1 MKKKSSV
8 KGNSV
13 KYLVREGF
21 KNIRANRL
29 MSLASVGVL
38 TACLILVG
46 FTVLLTENIDHMVGF
61 IERQNEVVVF
71 LKMDATQDKID
82 DMKKDFEKEE
92 NVEKVTYISKEQ
104 ALSDYMDS
112 LADKTL
118 AENISDELFL
128 PASFRISIKDLS
140 GMNQIVEKAEGY
152 DIYDTSNAPT
162 GAAETIN
169 NMKNTLTIIGIAVIL
184 ALIIVSL
191 VVISNTIRATVFTRR
206 TEIGIMK
213 QVGATNNFIRIPFLA
228 EGIILGLIS
237 ALVAFVIVWGA
248 YGVISSLLMKETS
261 SFLKSMYE
269 NILPFA
275 KVGWI
280 LAPSFLVSG
289 VATGALG
296 SVFSLRKHLNV

>member
-1 MKKKSSV
+1 M

-13 KYLVREGF
+13 KYLIKEGF
-21 KNIRANRL
+21 RNIRANRL

-46 FTVLLTENIDHMVGF
+46 FTILLTQNIDHMVGF
-61 IERQNEVVVF
+61 VERQNEVVVF

-82 DMKKDFEKEE
+82 DMKKDFENEE

-112 LADKTL
+112 LSDKTL
-118 AENISDELFL
+118 AENIGDELFL
-128 PASFRISIKDLS
+128 PASLRISIKDLN
-140 GMNQIVEKAEGY
+140 GMNQIVEKAEEY
-152 DIYDTSNAPT
+152 DIYDSSNAPT

-169 NMKNTLTIIGIAVIL
+169 SMKNTLAVISMAVIF

-206 TEIGIMK
+206 AEIGIMK

-237 ALVAFVIVWGA
+237 ALVAFVIVGGA
-248 YGVISSLLMKETS
+248 YGAISSLLMKETS
-261 SFLKSMYE
+261 SFLRSMYE
-269 NILPFA
+269 NVLPFA
-275 KVGWI
+275 TVGWI
-280 LAPSFLVSG
+280 LALSFLFSG
-289 VATGALG
+289 VAAGALG
-296 SVFSLRKHLNV
+296 SVLSLRKHLNV